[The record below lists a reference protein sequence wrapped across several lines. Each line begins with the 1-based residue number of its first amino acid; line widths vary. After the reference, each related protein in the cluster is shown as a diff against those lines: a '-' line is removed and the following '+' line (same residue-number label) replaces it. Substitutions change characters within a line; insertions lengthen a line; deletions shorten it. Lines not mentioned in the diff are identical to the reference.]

1 MTMGANDPRIAPP
14 RTISR
19 PQGHFG
25 ESLNDRFIPGDPG
38 NGVNG
43 DAGLPATGGGKDEI
57 ASQIRETLGGGNEPS
72 IQDKSP
78 HEQMRR
84 QIGEALE
91 RKIDPTKPPSRTAK
105 TERARGPDGRFVP
118 TPQEAAAGIDPNA
131 QPDTTV
137 QPEVPPAL
145 RSRGSKEMQARWVNS
160 HRTFRAIIQKREA
173 DVAKGFEKYRTF
185 GFTSQFGT
193 SPRPPP
199 NNSEPAARNSSY
211 MAAAHED

>member
-1 MTMGANDPRIAPP
+1 MTDLSQETPA
-14 RTISR
+14 T
-19 PQGHFG
+19 
-25 ESLNDRFIPGDPG
+25 EST
-38 NGVNG
+38 V

-91 RKIDPTKPPSRTAK
+91 KEIDPTKPPEQTAK

-137 QPEVPPAL
+137 QPEVPTGPPQ
-145 RSRGSKEMQARWVNS
+145 SWSKEMQARWGELPPD
-160 HRTFRAIIQKREA
+160 FQAIIQKREA
-173 DVAKGFEKYRTF
+173 DVAKGFEKYQNLRVHEPVLDFAETAAK
-185 GFTSQFGT
+185 QLGT
-193 SPRPPP
+193 SGPQLVHTW
-199 NNSEPAARNSSY
+199 
-211 MAAAHED
+211 AAAHEGLANPATRAQTAAMIAQAYG